1 MTTAPISN
9 HVEGI
14 WCAPDGS
21 IVRIRPIE
29 VADAT
34 LIHEFLASLS
44 SETRYLRFMAA
55 VKELSGDVLDRLT
68 RVDQ

>member
-1 MTTAPISN
+1 M
-9 HVEGI
+9 
-14 WCAPDGS
+14 
-21 IVRIRPIE
+21 RIRPIE

-34 LIHEFLASLS
+34 LIHEFVASLS